1 MLWLEAGLIGVMI
14 LTATIFS
21 QIQINLISAT
31 QMLCYIALEWRI
43 LHDGL
48 LLWENLQNAILGSP
62 DDGDKNNGILRGLH

>member
-14 LTATIFS
+14 ATIFS
-21 QIQINLISAT
+21 QIQINLINAT

-48 LLWENLQNAILGSP
+48 LLRENLQNTILGSP
-62 DDGDKNNGILRGLH
+62 DDGDKNNGIPRGLH